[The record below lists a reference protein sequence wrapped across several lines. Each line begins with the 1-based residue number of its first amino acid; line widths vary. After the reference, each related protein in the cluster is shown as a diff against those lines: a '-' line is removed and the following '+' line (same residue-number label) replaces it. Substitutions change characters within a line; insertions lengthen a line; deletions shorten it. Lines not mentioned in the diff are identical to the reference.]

1 MTQCRVFIPGRRCRS
16 AGCESASYPQL
27 RFCPQVGIE
36 LGFYGGP
43 TGKVECMFES
53 GGRLLDEM
61 RDAQRD
67 ERSATARKMMAAG
80 RFFLQRRTALG
91 GTHDDWCVDDWDVI
105 AAEVAAELGVSR
117 GRASSWMDY
126 GHTLIERLPMLAEVF
141 TAGHIDFRII
151 RTVAFRTALLTDE
164 RAIAEIDEMLAY
176 KTPGWNT
183 LSDKRVAQLVDWMVL
198 DLDPDALRVAKER
211 DDDRHVEVTAEHS
224 GMAEIWG
231 RVRATDGAA
240 FNAKLDELAGTV
252 CRDDL
257 RTKRQRR
264 ADALMALV
272 DGGAA
277 MACRCEN
284 EQCPAAGNGSTS
296 SAVVV
301 HVIAEAATVEGC
313 GTKAGF
319 VPGYGPL
326 PPAMVRE
333 VAKTARLQPVRI
345 PNDAT
350 TEPQYRP
357 SAALAQFVRNR
368 DLTCRWMGCDKPAWQ
383 ADIDHTVHYPLG
395 PTHPSNNSCFCRFHH
410 LLKTF
415 HCGPGGWQVT
425 QRADGT
431 MIFTSPSGRLHTT
444 KPLGAMLFPSLTAPT
459 GNLVLSDEPPPGP
472 DRGLAMPKR
481 KHTRAQDRAH
491 RIEYERRIN
500 RARYAANP
508 PPF

>member
-1 MTQCRVFIPGRRCRS
+1 VLEQALYADLGTRVERMCDPS
-16 AGCESASYPQL
+16 
-27 RFCPQVGIE
+27 VD
-36 LGFYGGP
+36 
-43 TGKVECMFES
+43 
-53 GGRLLDEM
+53 LLDAM

-67 ERSATARKMMAAG
+67 ERAATARKVISAG
-80 RFFLQRRTALG
+80 RFFLHRRAALG

-117 GRASSWMDY
+117 GRASSWMDH
-126 GHTLIERLPMLAEVF
+126 GQVLIERLPKLAELF
-141 TAGHIDFRII
+141 MAGHVDYRII
-151 RTVAFRTALLTDE
+151 RIVGFRTALLTDGQ
-164 RAIAEIDEMLAY
+164 AIAGIDEMLAY
-176 KTPGWNT
+176 KSPGWNT

-198 DLDPDALRVAKER
+198 DLDPEALRVARQR
-211 DDDRHVEVTAEHS
+211 DDDRHVDVTADHS

-240 FNAKLDELAGTV
+240 FDAKLDALAGTV
-252 CRDDL
+252 CRDDP

-272 DGGAA
+272 DGAAA
-277 MACRCEN
+277 MACLCET
-284 EQCPAAGNGSTS
+284 EQCPAAANGSTS
-296 SAVVV
+296 SAVVL
-301 HVIAEAATVEGC
+301 HVIAEAATVEGR
-313 GTKAGF
+313 GTKPGF
-319 VPGYGPL
+319 VPGFGPL
-326 PPAMVRE
+326 PPAVVRE

-350 TEPQYRP
+350 AEPQYRP
-357 SAALAQFVRNR
+357 SSALAQFVRSR

-383 ADIDHTVHYPLG
+383 ADIDHTVPYPLG

-425 QRADGT
+425 QRGDCT
-431 MIFTSPSGRLHTT
+431 LVFTSPSGRVHTT
-444 KPLGAMLFPSLTAPT
+444 EPLGAMLFPNLAVPT
-459 GNLVLSDEPPPGP
+459 GNLVQSDEPPPGP

-481 KHTRAQDRAH
+481 KRTRAQDRAH
-491 RIEYERRIN
+491 RIEWERGIN
-500 RARYAANP
+500 RARYAADP

>member
-1 MTQCRVFIPGRRCRS
+1 
-16 AGCESASYPQL
+16 
-27 RFCPQVGIE
+27 
-36 LGFYGGP
+36 
-43 TGKVECMFES
+43 MFDTS
-53 GGRLLDEM
+53 GRLLDGM

-67 ERSATARKMMAAG
+67 ERSAAARKVIAAG

-117 GRASSWMDY
+117 GRASSLMDY
-126 GHTLIERLPMLAEVF
+126 GHVLIERLPKLAEMF
-141 TAGHIDFRII
+141 LAGHIDFRII
-151 RTVAFRTALLTDE
+151 RIVGFRTALITD
-164 RAIAEIDEMLAY
+164 RQAIAAIDEMLAY

-183 LSDKRVAQLVDWMVL
+183 MSDKRVAQLVDWMVL

-211 DDDRHVEVTAEHS
+211 DDDRHVEVTGDHS

-231 RVRATDGAA
+231 RVRVTDGAA
-240 FNAKLDELAGTV
+240 FDLKLDELAATV
-252 CRDDL
+252 CRDDP

-272 DGGAA
+272 EGDAA
-277 MACRCEN
+277 MACLCES
-284 EQCPAAGNGSTS
+284 ERCPAAGNGSSS
-296 SAVVV
+296 SAVSI
-301 HVIAEAATVEGC
+301 HVLAEAATVEGR
-313 GTKAGF
+313 GSKAGF

-333 VAKTARLQPVRI
+333 VAKTARRRPVRV
-345 PNDAT
+345 PKDEAA
-350 TEPQYRP
+350 EPQYRP
-357 SAALAQFVRNR
+357 SAPLAKFVRSR
-368 DLTCRWMGCDKPAWQ
+368 DLTCRWMGCDKPAWHS
-383 ADIDHTVHYPLG
+383 DIDHTVPYPLG

-415 HCGPGGWQVT
+415 HCGPGGWQVA
-425 QRADGT
+425 QLPDGT
-431 MIFTSPSGRLHTT
+431 MVFTSPAGRVHTT
-444 KPLGAMLFPSLTAPT
+444 EPLGAMLFPQLAVPT
-459 GNLVLSDEPPPGP
+459 GNLVLGAEPPPDP

-481 KHTRAQDRAH
+481 KRTRAQDRAQ
-491 RIEYERRIN
+491 RIEWERGVN